1 MIICCRFAD
10 GSSAGHELLSSRL
23 HCRQLYLLC
32 QKVKERLRSQSS
44 GRRSQARRLTPAYGL
59 SGLTGLYLD
68 RVEVRPFFPP
78 KGSVLRKFKSF

>member
-1 MIICCRFAD
+1 MSCCRFSD
-10 GSSAGHELLSSRL
+10 GLSVGSWIVGL
-23 HCRQLYLLC
+23 AAYFPSGYLLY